1 MAILGNNKFENKIN
15 ISCHILTL
23 SWLAEMSD

>member
-15 ISCHILTL
+15 VSCHILGKLLCTPGV
-23 SWLAEMSD
+23 S